1 MFAIRKTVNFNPKD
15 KKMIVGTIDAL
26 WRFPVKSFKGEKLD
40 QVEFDKQGVLGDRA
54 YALIDKETG
63 KVVSA
68 KSVKLFPDL
77 LNCSAVYLHTPRLGQ
92 EIPPVQITL
101 ADGTTVVSDSEE
113 VDQILSAFFGRDVTL
128 ARVAPDDYTIDQ
140 YHPDIENLDPA
151 GHRKI
156 FTEQKLGSALF
167 KEMGVESPLPP
178 GSFMDVFPVSV
189 MSTSM
194 LEHLHQ
200 LRPETSFDVRRFR
213 MNVVVKTNDPGFVEN
228 SWVGSALS
236 IGNNVR
242 LMVTMP
248 DPRCV
253 MTTLPQNGIPKD
265 TNVLRTL
272 VEHNRLDIM
281 GAGKFPC
288 AGVYAVITEQ
298 GLVRVNDRVELS

>member
-1 MFAIRKTVNFNPKD
+1 
-15 KKMIVGTIDAL
+15 MIVGTIDAL

-68 KSVKLFPDL
+68 KSVKLFPEL
-77 LNCSAVYLHTPRLGQ
+77 LNCSAVYLHPPQLGQ
-92 EIPPVQITL
+92 EIPSVQITL

-113 VDQILSAFFGRDVTL
+113 VDQILSAYFGRDVTF

-140 YHPDIENLDPA
+140 YHPNVENLDPV
-151 GHRKI
+151 GHRNTSI
-156 FTEQKLGSALF
+156 EQKLGSALF

-189 MSTSM
+189 MSTST

-200 LRPETSFDVRRFR
+200 LRPETNFDVRRFR
-213 MNVVVKTNDPGFVEN
+213 MNMVVNTNDPGFVEN
-228 SWVGSALS
+228 SWVGSALT

-253 MTTLPQNGIPKD
+253 MTTLPQNVIPRD

-281 GAGKFPC
+281 GSGKFPC
-288 AGVYAVITEQ
+288 AGVYAVIVA
-298 GLVRVNDRVELS
+298 GGSVGMNDTVELG